1 MSGPGAGFEF
11 PTFPVTWLKRD
22 LLLFAAS
29 IGCTSDELHFLYVS
43 PGISLIPPQSS
54 PRPSPSLRP
63 SASPKHSKPAPT
75 S

>member
-43 PGISLIPPQSS
+43 PGISSIPPQSS
-54 PRPSPSLRP
+54 PPLARAFPRQ
-63 SASPKHSKPAPT
+63 PAHT